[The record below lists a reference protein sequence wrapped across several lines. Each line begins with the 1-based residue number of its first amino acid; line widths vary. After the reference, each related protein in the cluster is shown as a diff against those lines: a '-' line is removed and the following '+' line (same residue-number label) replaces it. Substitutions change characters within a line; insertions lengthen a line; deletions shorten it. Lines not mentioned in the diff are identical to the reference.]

1 MYQKIIVPLDGSKT
15 AEQILP
21 YARLFA
27 RAYDIP
33 VELLRVEEPAA
44 RPAFWPPQPTS
55 AYLPEVSGR
64 YFSAPLRADRVEESG
79 KPAEVIVDRAKA
91 NPDCVIAM
99 TTHGLSN
106 VRRWLLGSVASKVVQ
121 SAVNPL
127 LLLRALDEAPPEVAL
142 KSIVVPLDGSG
153 LAERIFPHVVSVA
166 KKMKLAVELVRVYDP
181 SVTAYPVL
189 DMPYLESL
197 ERYREEMR
205 HEAET
210 YLDGKSHEL
219 RAEGVTRVSAT
230 VIQGDPASEII
241 GLARK
246 TPENLIAMSTHG
258 RSGIGRWL
266 LGSVAEK
273 IVQHSRDPVLLVRS
287 Q

>member
-1 MYQKIIVPLDGSKT
+1 MYEKIIVPLDGSKT

-27 RAYDIP
+27 HAYDIP

-44 RPAFWPPQPTS
+44 RPAFWPPPTP
-55 AYLPEVSGR
+55 AYLTEVSER

-91 NPDCVIAM
+91 NSACLIAM
-99 TTHGLSN
+99 TTHGVSG

-121 SAVNPL
+121 SAANPL
-127 LLLRALDEAPPEVAL
+127 LLLRALDKAPPTAAF

-153 LAERIFPHVVSVA
+153 LAERIFPHVVSLA
-166 KKMKLAVELVRVYDP
+166 KNMKLAVELVRVYDP
-181 SVTAYPVL
+181 PVTAYPVL
-189 DMPYLESL
+189 DMPYLENL

-219 RAEGVTRVSAT
+219 RAEGVAQVSAT
-230 VIQGDPASEII
+230 VIQGDPASEVI

-246 TPENLIAMSTHG
+246 TPDNLIAMSTHG

-266 LGSVAEK
+266 LGSVTEK
-273 IVQHSRDPVLLVRS
+273 TVQHSRDPVLLVRS